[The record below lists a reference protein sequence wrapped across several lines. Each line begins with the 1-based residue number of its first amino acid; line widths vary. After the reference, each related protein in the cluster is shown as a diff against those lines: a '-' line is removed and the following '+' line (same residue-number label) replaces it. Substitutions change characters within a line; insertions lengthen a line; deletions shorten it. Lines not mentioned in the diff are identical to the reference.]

1 MTTTQRPR
9 PARQAPPGPDPVP
22 RGLILVA
29 VAVVLGVILL
39 VKGGGVGFE
48 RDGGDVEISTGGDTD
63 TTAVDE
69 TTTTAPPPP
78 ATSVAPAELQVTA
91 LNSAGIDGFAGQT
104 QQFLSVAGGYTS
116 VTAITGAGLVEQ
128 TVVHFAEGFEA
139 DANAVAEVLG
149 LDPSR
154 VSPLPADQQL
164 ARNPGEFPDTTQV
177 AVVLGPDVAPTV
189 QGAAEGRSDADGAA
203 EGDDAAGGT

>member
-39 VKGGGVGFE
+39 VKGGGVGFDS
-48 RDGGDVEISTGGDTD
+48 DGSDVEIGSDD
-63 TTAVDE
+63 TTETTAPD

-78 ATSVAPAELQVTA
+78 ATSVPPAELQITA
-91 LNSAGIDGFAGQT
+91 LNSAGINGYAGDT
-104 QQFLSVAGGYTS
+104 QQFLSVAGGYAS
-116 VTAITGAGLVEQ
+116 VTAITGAGLAEQ

-149 LDPSR
+149 LDASR
-154 VSPLPADQQL
+154 VSPMPTDTQL
-164 ARNPGEFPDTTQV
+164 ALNDAEFPDTTQV
-177 AVVLGPDVAPTV
+177 AVVLAPDVAPTV
-189 QGAAEGRSDADGAA
+189 QGTADAEPADGEAPEA
-203 EGDDAAGGT
+203 TDDAGGT